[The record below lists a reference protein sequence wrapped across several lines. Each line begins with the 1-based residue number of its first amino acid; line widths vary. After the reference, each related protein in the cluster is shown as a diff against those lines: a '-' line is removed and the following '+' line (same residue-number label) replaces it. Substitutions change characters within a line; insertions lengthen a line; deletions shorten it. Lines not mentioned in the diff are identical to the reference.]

1 MNGPVAELEE
11 ARARVAAFLEW
22 LDPVLLDTG
31 IVPIDELELRYAKAV
46 DDLRLLEVG
55 LRSVASDLR
64 PRKR

>member
-31 IVPIDELELRYAKAV
+31 VVPIDELGLRYAKAM
-46 DDLRLLEVG
+46 DDLRLLQVG